1 MTMEP
6 TTEPGPTT
14 GPLAD
19 TALGRYLGVREDG
32 VVRFRGIPY
41 ATAGRFA
48 RPEPVPPFGGVH
60 EALSPAPACPQ
71 PPSRGD
77 DPFGEPMRGVRF
89 DEHCQ
94 RLSITAPAE
103 PGPDRRLPVLV
114 WLHGGSY
121 TAGGG
126 DLPIYDP
133 AHLVREHGVIVVAV
147 TYRLGILG
155 FLGDG
160 ERVPANLGL
169 LDQLEALRWVH
180 ANIAAFG
187 GDPDAVTL
195 FGQSAGADAIA
206 HLMISAGAA
215 GLFRRAIVQSAP
227 FGLRTGRASMTR
239 LMLDA
244 AGIVEPTAAMD
255 ALFEAQQ
262 RAGAIGRRFGYR
274 AGMPFGTQYG
284 HAPLPREENADD
296 AWRAV
301 APSLDVLV
309 GWTSEE
315 TTLFGYRSRVLR
327 GLFGLPLIGRR
338 IRDWLIRV
346 TTDAVYRHGG
356 HRFAALLAGA
366 GGRVLEYE
374 LDHRPRG
381 TAMGSAHAVELPLLF
396 PSGEAWRGAALIG
409 DERPEELVALG
420 APLRRVWAEFARTG
434 GVDPAVAREAALTL
448 RRLP

>member
-1 MTMEP
+1 
-6 TTEPGPTT
+6 
-14 GPLAD
+14 
-19 TALGRYLGVREDG
+19 
-32 VVRFRGIPY
+32 
-41 ATAGRFA
+41 
-48 RPEPVPPFGGVH
+48 
-60 EALSPAPACPQ
+60 
-71 PPSRGD
+71 
-77 DPFGEPMRGVRF
+77 MRGVRF
-89 DEHCQ
+89 DEDCQ
-94 RLSITAPAE
+94 RLSVTAPAD
-103 PGPDRRLPVLV
+103 PDPTGSLPVLV

-121 TAGGG
+121 TAGAG
-126 DLPIYDP
+126 DLPVYDP

-169 LDQLEALRWVH
+169 LDQLAALRWVH

-187 GDPDAVTL
+187 GDPDRVTL

-206 HLMISAGAA
+206 HLMISAGAG

-227 FGLRTGRASMTR
+227 FGLRTGRATMTR
-239 LMLDA
+239 LMLEA
-244 AGIVEPTAAMD
+244 AGVLEPAAAMD

-262 RAGAIGRRFGYR
+262 RAGAVGRRFGYR

-284 HAPLPREENADD
+284 HAPLPAEEDADD

-315 TTLFGYRSRVLR
+315 TTLFGYGSRVLR
-327 GLFGLPLIGRR
+327 TVFGLPVVGRP
-338 IRDWLIRV
+338 IRDGLIRV
-346 TTDAVYRHGG
+346 TTDAVYRRSGQ
-356 HRFAALLAGA
+356 RFAELLAGA

-381 TAMGSAHAVELPLLF
+381 SAMGSTHAVELPLLF
-396 PSGEAWRGAALIG
+396 PSGAAWRGAALIG
-409 DERPEELVALG
+409 EERTEDLVALG

-434 GVDPAVAREAALTL
+434 RVDPAVAREASLTL